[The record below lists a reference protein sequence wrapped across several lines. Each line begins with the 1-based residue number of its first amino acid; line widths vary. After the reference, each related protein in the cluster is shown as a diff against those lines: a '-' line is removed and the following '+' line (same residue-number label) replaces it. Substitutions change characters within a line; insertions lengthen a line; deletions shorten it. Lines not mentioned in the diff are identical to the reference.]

1 MIRSVSRLLL
11 TAVLAAASLLAAA
24 PPAGAQV
31 PQTPEDVLRIER
43 ALTDLAVAKRSAADE
58 VASGRRA
65 AAKALLRCKSRGAGW
80 KRIRAVRVPAQRSLY
95 TRGARTL
102 WKELGE
108 LAAERAALDA
118 YREPFER
125 FLSRFDRP
133 LDDPVLQ
140 AGIAA
145 WRKRVAYYEAA
156 TGFGTCRAFGKLLA
170 PVRQFDE
177 NVRADYLAGD
187 IYSKMVRFVADRR
200 RKAAA
205 RHWGSRYDAAL
216 RGARSQLVAL
226 GGNDGYATFFA
237 FGHSLRG

>member
-1 MIRSVSRLLL
+1 MSRLRFI
-11 TAVLAAASLLAAA
+11 AVAALGALLAAA

-31 PQTPEDVLRIER
+31 VEKPEDVVRVEK
-43 ALTDLAVAKRSAADE
+43 AVTELAVAKRAAAGA
-58 VASGRRA
+58 VAAGERA
-65 AAKALLRCKSRGAGW
+65 GAKALLKCKSGGPGW
-80 KRIRAVRVPAQRSLY
+80 KRIRAVRVPAQRGLY

-102 WKELGE
+102 WGE
-108 LAAERAALDA
+108 LNEVAVERAALDA

-125 FLSRFDRP
+125 FVARFERP
-133 LDDPVLQ
+133 LADPVLQ
-140 AGIAA
+140 AGVDA
-145 WRKRVAYYEAA
+145 WRKRIAYYEAA
-156 TGFGTCRAFGKLLA
+156 TGFGTCRAFERLLK
-170 PVRQFDE
+170 PVRQFAE

-187 IYSKMVRFVADRR
+187 IYNKMVRFVSDSQ

-216 RGARSQLVAL
+216 RAARTQLVAL